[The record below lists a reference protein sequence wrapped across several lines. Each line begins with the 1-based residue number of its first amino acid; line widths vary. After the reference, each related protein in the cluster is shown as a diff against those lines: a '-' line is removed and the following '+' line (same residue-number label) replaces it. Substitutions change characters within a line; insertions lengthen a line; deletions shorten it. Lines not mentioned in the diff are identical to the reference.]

1 MSELGRDSKNKKH
14 GNLTT
19 EFHVNRVRA
28 GDPSAFAQLYERLA
42 PSLDAWSQLR
52 VIGSLRDYIE
62 PSDIVQE
69 VWWRAMDAFDRFDSA
84 KSGFRPWI
92 FTIATNVLL
101 EWNRKRRRKIR
112 IEPRS
117 LADRAASLPPALA
130 KQATSVGRGLSLSE
144 SVKKLVAIVAV
155 LPEEDRAVFVHCGLE
170 GLGASEVAMLVG
182 SNADAVNKR
191 WQRLR
196 EKLGANPIWHEFDP
210 QAF

>member
-1 MSELGRDSKNKKH
+1 MSELGKNQ
-14 GNLTT
+14 GNANRNHPTT

-52 VIGSLRDYIE
+52 VTGSLRDYIE
-62 PSDIVQE
+62 PSDIIQE
-69 VWWRAMDAFDRFDSA
+69 VWWRAMDAFDRYDSA

-112 IEPRS
+112 IEPKS
-117 LADRAASLPPALA
+117 LADRTASLPPALA
-130 KQATSVGRGLSLSE
+130 KQATSVGRGLSLNE
-144 SVKKLVAIVAV
+144 SVKKLVSIVA
-155 LPEEDRAVFVHCGLE
+155 LLDEEDRAVFVHCGLE
-170 GLGASEVAMLVG
+170 GLTAAEVAMLVG
-182 SNADAVNKR
+182 TNADSVNKR

-196 EKLGANPIWHEFDP
+196 EKLGAHPIWHEFDP
-210 QAF
+210 SEN